1 MLQVGASSYNQ
12 SIAADTQVPA
22 ASAVSSQ
29 PAATG
34 ASATDKA
41 NPTPAPDKAS
51 SDQIN
56 RNAPASKGQAPG
68 QPPLNETDQ
77 AELDSLKARDQEV
90 RSHEQAHQSA
100 AGSYSKGMHLSFEKG
115 ADGRRYAVDGE
126 VQIDTSKVAGDP
138 QATLTKAQTI
148 LKAALAPA
156 QPSGQ
161 DKQVASEAR
170 QMITEAR
177 AAILA
182 QQQEQLKGTP
192 ERAYETAA
200 KPKASLGL
208 DLFA

>member
-1 MLQVGASSYNQ
+1 MLQVGALSYSQ

-22 ASAVSSQ
+22 ASAVASQ
-29 PAATG
+29 PATTG
-34 ASATDKA
+34 ANATDKA
-41 NPTPAPDKAS
+41 NSIQAPDKAS
-51 SDQIN
+51 SEQAS
-56 RNAPASKGQAPG
+56 RNAQASKGQAPG
-68 QPPLNETDQ
+68 QALDESDQ

-90 RSHEQAHQSA
+90 RTHEQAHQSA

-115 ADGRRYAVDGE
+115 ADGRSYAVDGE

-208 DLFA
+208 NLFA